1 MVTQVV
7 HHTQRFIFRKASK
20 HKFVLMSVWSGN
32 LEEIDSNVHQMSVFD
47 QVMLHRSNNHKA
59 WPLWP
64 DSNRHKSTT
73 LSVNCG
79 RDRFA
84 AGDHFRKLNTIYASH
99 VTVFPGNAVLLLN
112 TPLTNFYLMDA
123 CLQISYY
130 QTTKLLQHFL
140 LSLCSYTLS
149 LGYREMSRTQSVHL
163 QWDER
168 DLYSYHNVNPLL
180 NVGVITFCSLS
191 PSWHD
196 NVYRVFTNA
205 SVLQGFPDKE
215 HAISFTFGRRR
226 YCTPG
231 RMTEKMWSRW

>member
-1 MVTQVV
+1 MCVPRNCVPWECWSSV
-7 HHTQRFIFRKASK
+7 K
-20 HKFVLMSVWSGN
+20 HSSNKFL
-32 LEEIDSNVHQMSVFD
+32 
-47 QVMLHRSNNHKA
+47 
-59 WPLWP
+59 
-64 DSNRHKSTT
+64 
-73 LSVNCG
+73 
-79 RDRFA
+79 
-84 AGDHFRKLNTIYASH
+84 
-99 VTVFPGNAVLLLN
+99 
-112 TPLTNFYLMDA
+112 LMDA

-140 LSLCSYTLS
+140 ISLCSYTPS
-149 LGYREMSRTQSVHL
+149 LGYRQMSRTQSVRL

-215 HAISFTFGRRR
+215 HAISFTFGRRQ
-226 YCTPG
+226 YCTPDRG
-231 RMTEKMWSRW
+231 WLRRCGADGSWTGKSTSSLTVWWTTPELS

>member
-1 MVTQVV
+1 
-7 HHTQRFIFRKASK
+7 
-20 HKFVLMSVWSGN
+20 MSTVEETDLLLAII
-32 LEEIDSNVHQMSVFD
+32 LEI
-47 QVMLHRSNNHKA
+47 L
-59 WPLWP
+59 
-64 DSNRHKSTT
+64 
-73 LSVNCG
+73 
-79 RDRFA
+79 
-84 AGDHFRKLNTIYASH
+84 TIYASH
-99 VTVFPGNAVLLLN
+99 VTVFRGNAGLLLN
-112 TPLTNFYLMDA
+112 TPLTNFKLMDA

-140 LSLCSYTLS
+140 LSLYSYTLS
-149 LGYREMSRTQSVHL
+149 LGYREMSRTQSVRL

-215 HAISFTFGRRR
+215 HAISFTLGRRQ
-226 YCTPG
+226 YCTPDRG
-231 RMTEKMWSRW
+231 WLRRCGADGSWTEKSTSSLTVWWTTPELS